1 MNSPWCSL
9 QYFPAL
15 QMKQVVPGISLL
27 LTITSE
33 RGTFILNFRLL
44 YMLLLTSSLCEEKN
58 FLISNRFN
66 CYSGVIISA

>member
-1 MNSPWCSL
+1 MNSPSYSL

-44 YMLLLTSSLCEEKN
+44 YMLLLTSSLCEEKE
-58 FLISNRFN
+58 FFN
-66 CYSGVIISA
+66 

>member
-9 QYFPAL
+9 KFFPAL

-27 LTITSE
+27 LTIANE

-44 YMLLLTSSLCEEKN
+44 YMLLLTSSLCEEKK